1 MVQPS
6 ASQQQHLTYMATDSS
21 SSGSQR
27 LRSGSE
33 TPTAAA
39 TARRPSAF
47 SVLSSASSSAGSWS
61 RASAASTDQSFPS
74 RTSSNAAFV
83 PRPSSPNR
91 DSFISIVDDPFFQHL
106 DSLDSPASVVPDSYK
121 PIEFESETLA
131 EIPFFSPETSRS
143 NTSRYDHE
151 GQQKQHWPPPRRE
164 SLTIGSSQ
172 FWVGYAWRMKKL
184 HKEKMDKKNGKSQDI
199 DCPCQI
205 QLRDKAPASTQLE
218 RHGVHEFDATL
229 QTGRPILSHAHHLTT
244 TAPVSTQLV
253 LFNHLPLLGVCRGAA
268 NQGFTPV
275 HLGYSY
281 I

>member
-1 MVQPS
+1 
-6 ASQQQHLTYMATDSS
+6 MATDSS

-47 SVLSSASSSAGSWS
+47 SVLSSTSSSAGSWS

-131 EIPFFSPETSRS
+131 EIPFSPETPRS

-184 HKEKMDKKNGKSQDI
+184 HKEKKDKRKGKAKISI
-199 DCPCQI
+199 ALVRSNYGTKLLLPRNWSVMACMSLM
-205 QLRDKAPASTQLE
+205 QLCRQADQSSVTLIILPQL
-218 RHGVHEFDATL
+218 
-229 QTGRPILSHAHHLTT
+229 PPS
-244 TAPVSTQLV
+244 PP
-253 LFNHLPLLGVCRGAA
+253 N
-268 NQGFTPV
+268 
-275 HLGYSY
+275 
-281 I
+281 

>member
-1 MVQPS
+1 
-6 ASQQQHLTYMATDSS
+6 MATDSS

-47 SVLSSASSSAGSWS
+47 STLSSASSSAGSWS

-106 DSLDSPASVVPDSYK
+106 DSLDTPTSVVPDSYK

-131 EIPFFSPETSRS
+131 EIPFFSPETPRS
-143 NTSRYDHE
+143 NRYDHE
-151 GQQKQHWPPPRRE
+151 GQQQQHWPPPRRE

-172 FWVGYAWRMKKL
+172 FWVGHVKRMKKL
-184 HKEKMDKKNGKSQDI
+184 QRKEKKKNEQGRGEKSQDI
-199 DCPCQI
+199 DCPCLTPITGQTKLLLQRNWSVMACMSLMQLCRQADQSSVTFIILPQLPRLHPISFI
-205 QLRDKAPASTQLE
+205 QSSTPAWSVSRGSQP
-218 RHGVHEFDATL
+218 GVHSSS
-229 QTGRPILSHAHHLTT
+229 PW
-244 TAPVSTQLV
+244 
-253 LFNHLPLLGVCRGAA
+253 LLL
-268 NQGFTPV
+268 
-275 HLGYSY
+275 H
-281 I
+281 